1 MRMTSEKTGKFSIKA
16 ILNPV
21 TLLTALILLIGL
33 VLISVVI
40 LFLGRDTSPS
50 ASAVPEV
57 TMIAAPTL
65 TPKVLDPTRTPTP
78 TPTSIFF
85 LPEGVIGVGIYVQVT
100 DTGGAGL
107 RMREE
112 PGLSSSIN
120 FSAMD
125 SEVFLVIDGP
135 VSADGYTWW
144 HLEAPYDQNRNGW
157 SAADFLTPIKEDV
170 D

>member
-1 MRMTSEKTGKFSIKA
+1 MTDQNQKLTKKSIF
-16 ILNPV
+16 NPL
-21 TLLTALILLIGL
+21 TLGTAAILLIGL
-33 VLISVVI
+33 VSISMVI
-40 LFLGRDTSPS
+40 LFLGRNPTPS
-50 ASAVPEV
+50 TAAIPEM

-65 TPKVLDPTRTPTP
+65 TPKVIDPTRTPTP

-100 DTGGAGL
+100 GTGGSGL
-107 RMREE
+107 RMRGE
-112 PGLSSSIN
+112 PGLDGPIN

-135 VSADGYTWW
+135 ITADGYTWW
-144 HLEAPYDQNRNGW
+144 HLEAPYDSNRNGW

>member
-1 MRMTSEKTGKFSIKA
+1 MTTEQPLKPSIKS
-16 ILNPV
+16 IFNPITIV
-21 TLLTALILLIGL
+21 TAVILLIGMASI
-33 VLISVVI
+33 VFVI
-40 LFLGRDTSPS
+40 LFFGRNQTTSTS
-50 ASAVPEV
+50 SLAEMTLVP
-57 TMIAAPTL
+57 APTL
-65 TPKVLDPTRTPTP
+65 TPKPIDPTRTPTP

-100 DTGGAGL
+100 GTGGAGL
-107 RMREE
+107 RMRGE
-112 PGLSSSIN
+112 PGLNSSIN

-135 VSADGYTWW
+135 VTADGYTWW

>member
-1 MRMTSEKTGKFSIKA
+1 MMTEQPEKLSIKS
-16 ILNPV
+16 LFNPI
-21 TLLTALILLIGL
+21 TLITALILLIGL
-33 VLISVVI
+33 VLVGVVI
-40 LFLGRDTSPS
+40 LFLGRNS
-50 ASAVPEV
+50 APQTGTMPEM
-57 TMIAAPTL
+57 TKIAAPTL
-65 TPKVLDPTRTPTP
+65 TPKVIDPTQTPIP

-100 DTGGAGL
+100 GTGGSGL
-107 RMREE
+107 RMRGD
-112 PGLSSSIN
+112 PGLAGRVN

-135 VSADGYTWW
+135 VTTDGYVWW

-157 SAADFLTPIKEDV
+157 SAADFLTPIKDDV

>member
-1 MRMTSEKTGKFSIKA
+1 MMNEPQPKLSIKS
-16 ILNPV
+16 IFNPV
-21 TLLTALILLIGL
+21 TLGTAFILLIGM
-33 VLISVVI
+33 VLIVAVI
-40 LFLGRDTSPS
+40 LFFGRNQPTSTP
-50 ASAVPEV
+50 ALPEMTLVP
-57 TMIAAPTL
+57 APTL
-65 TPKVLDPTRTPTP
+65 TPKPADPTRTPTP

-100 DTGGAGL
+100 GTGGAGL
-107 RMREE
+107 RMRGE
-112 PGLSSSIN
+112 PGLTSPIN

-125 SEVFLVIDGP
+125 AEVFLVIDGP

-157 SAADFLTPIKEDV
+157 SAADFLTPIKEEV